1 MNLPRL
7 FAACLLALFLSACA
21 TSSLN
26 KAESNTWLDLRAG
39 SADYDISGKWDS
51 GGSWTD
57 NWGTANFIQDGA
69 RFYGQLGSYYVDGS
83 MNGNYLYLALSSG
96 KSVYYTAVLKK
107 DPEGN
112 YTGKVASGYIVDG
125 PGADTAGVTLITL
138 RRVKEATA
146 PAPRPGVNSPP
157 RALRLPA

>member
-1 MNLPRL
+1 MNLHRL
-7 FAACLLALFLSACA
+7 FTVCMLALFLAACA

-39 SADYDISGKWDS
+39 AADYDISGKWDS
-51 GGSWTD
+51 GGSWTE

-96 KSVYYTAVLKK
+96 KSVYYTAILKREQ
-107 DPEGN
+107 DGS
-112 YTGKVASGYIVDG
+112 YSGKVASGYIVDG
-125 PGADTAGVTLITL
+125 PGADTAGVTLISL
-138 RRVKEATA
+138 RRVKEAIS
-146 PAPRPGVNSPP
+146 PVPKPGVNLPP